1 MQQKIKE
8 LLAKVIEDDSRM
20 DTWNNNTSILN
31 DVGLDSLQLIQ
42 FLLTIE
48 EELGVE
54 FDYENLQYEWF
65 ETIETLEN
73 VLTGMKSE

>member
-1 MQQKIKE
+1 MEQKIKN
-8 LLAKVIEDDSRM
+8 LLAKVIEDDSQIEN
-20 DTWNNNTSILN
+20 WNANTSILN

-42 FLLTIE
+42 FLLTLE

-65 ETIETLEN
+65 ETIGTLEAVIN
-73 VLTGMKSE
+73 SMK